1 MKVLSKN
8 FHPFNNAPIM
18 PTSKAISKKR
28 TADSFKVFS
37 APEFKSGY
45 QQLATLQPLNKA
57 KRMGWFI
64 KEADLVNC
72 EWSADEKE
80 MAYPEHPKGAVIFDY
95 EQTFGG
101 YGSAKKVEKGINFT
115 SIRFQILH
123 VSPLMIQQ
131 TDGNREV
138 IGTFEDEAAK
148 SLFDVDK
155 VKSQEDPNYKRQY
168 TVRTM
173 YCGFVLTK
181 DNKRAH
187 AKPVVLSIK
196 GLNGVDLARKKKEF
210 DKTIEA
216 CMNKVNE
223 EEVSATFSEK
233 IHALTVFSCS
243 FERAMEGERG
253 VEICGIESYERP
265 VSIDSKEEAAEALD
279 NFMIPEEDYDKA
291 WEDQVRY
298 KGYIVAYCEMISAK
312 LDGKYGIA
320 KGVEILPVGQT
331 NGALP
336 AGKSNPTGEDNSL

>member
-1 MKVLSKN
+1 M
-8 FHPFNNAPIM
+8 A
-18 PTSKAISKKR
+18 TSKAITKKR
-28 TADSFKVFS
+28 TADSFKIFS
-37 APEFKSGY
+37 APEYKSGF
-45 QQLATLQPLNKA
+45 QPLATLQPLNKS

-64 KEADLVNC
+64 KEADLAHC
-72 EWSADEKE
+72 EWSADEKA
-80 MAYPEHPKGAVIFDY
+80 MAYPEHAKGAVMFDY

-101 YGSAKKVEKGINFT
+101 YGAQKKVEKGINFT
-115 SIRFQILH
+115 AIRFQILH
-123 VSPLMIQQ
+123 VSPLMIQETEGSKQ
-131 TDGNREV
+131 L
-138 IGTFEDEAAK
+138 IGTFDHPIAKAKFDEDK
-148 SLFDVDK
+148 I
-155 VKSQEDPNYKRQY
+155 KSQDDPNHKRQY

-181 DNKRAH
+181 DNERAH

-196 GLNGVDLARKKKEF
+196 GLNGVDLSRKKKEF

-265 VSIDSKEEAAEALD
+265 VGIETKEQAAEALD
-279 NFMIPEEDYDKA
+279 TFMIPEEDYDKT

-298 KGYIVAYCEMISAK
+298 KGYIVAYCEMIAAK
-312 LDGKYGIA
+312 LNGAYGIA
-320 KGVEILPVGQT
+320 EGVEILPEGQT
-331 NGALP
+331 QGALP
-336 AGKSNPTGEDNSL
+336 EAKSNPTGEDSSL